1 MIEFLN
7 KPLTVQ
13 RVLDAYRATGLK
25 PRDEWYAIW
34 GFGDERCGCAIGAV
48 LLAEGCATF
57 EELES
62 DDFTYQ
68 DDTETPEIE
77 SFMAGF
83 DGLPQYNRSSEA
95 YELGQACRKAVGL

>member
-7 KPLTVQ
+7 KPLTVD
-13 RVLDAYRATGLK
+13 RVLAAYAKTGLR
-25 PRDEWYAIW
+25 PRDEWYAIR
-34 GFGDERCGCAIGAV
+34 GFGDERCGCAIGVV
-48 LLAEGCATF
+48 LLAEGRETF
-57 EELES
+57 EALES
-62 DDFTYQ
+62 EDFTYQ

-83 DGLPQYNRSSEA
+83 DGLPQHNWSREA